1 MQTVI
6 PIIIGLLSG
15 VISGMGI
22 GGGTILIPALAIFL
36 SVDQHMAQGV
46 NLLYFIPTAI
56 VALIVHIKNKSINYK
71 IAIPIVLLGIAGA
84 VGGSFLATR
93 MDATLL
99 KRLFGD
105 FLAAMGLY
113 EIFKKDKQK
122 AKKT

>member
-99 KRLFGD
+99 KRLFGS